1 MFAVYACLL
10 RVFAVYACLLGVAFA
25 CLLGVRF
32 VLARCRKR
40 EQRRY
45 MAARMQT
52 QRMQTL
58 QTLRHAPTRSPGPAN
73 FNNGGH
79 QVRQTTG
86 VIRSGQFKQR
96 GSSGRFKQRGSSGR
110 FKQRGRARLNFGRVK
125 LCPGLAGWD
134 AIVSKD
140 VRDAR
145 DERGAAETWT

>member
-1 MFAVYACLL
+1 MCFVFAVYACLL

-25 CLLGVRF
+25 GLLGVRF

-45 MAARMQT
+45 MPARMQT

-96 GSSGRFKQRGSSGR
+96 GSSGRFKQRG
-110 FKQRGRARLNFGRVK
+110 RARLNFGRVK